1 MYCRFFIKPLTHSL
15 LYDILVYAIIVLTAI
30 FFFTRFPEYPPIGVS
45 VPKNDL
51 VSLALVY
58 NEPLHAYAI
67 NAIIKEMG
75 LEYWAH
81 ISSASIY
88 STLSR
93 LQKVGCVA
101 VSSEKVGNMPE
112 RKVYQITDKGKNK
125 LLDELK
131 SAILTPDMGDNPF
144 YLAIVFAQGITATE
158 AVPILKDRIK
168 QLEIMVEHVT
178 HEYEQLKEIKGYSGM
193 IITKAAKKH
202 IEIEIETAKEFIE
215 LLETNPGYYTDD
227 LKNMINEM
235 LTQKTDLNNG
245 KDIV

>member
-1 MYCRFFIKPLTHSL
+1 M
-15 LYDILVYAIIVLTAI
+15 A
-30 FFFTRFPEYPPIGVS
+30 
-45 VPKNDL
+45 KNDL

-88 STLSR
+88 NTFSR
-93 LQKVGCVA
+93 LEKVGCVA
-101 VSSEKVGNMPE
+101 VSTEKVGNMPE
-112 RKVYQITDKGKNK
+112 RKVYQITEKGKNK

-131 SAILTPDMGDNPF
+131 GALLTPDMGDNPF
-144 YLAIVFAQGITATE
+144 YLAIAFAYGITAKE
-158 AVPILKDRIK
+158 AVPILEERIE
-168 QLEIMVEHVT
+168 QLKNMVDHVT
-178 HEYEQLKEIKGYSGM
+178 HEYKQLKELNGYSGM
-193 IITKAAKKH
+193 IITKAARKH

-215 LLETNPGYYTDD
+215 LLETKPGYYTDD

-235 LTQKTDLNNG
+235 LKHKVEQNNG
-245 KDIV
+245 KDLV

>member
-1 MYCRFFIKPLTHSL
+1 M
-15 LYDILVYAIIVLTAI
+15 A
-30 FFFTRFPEYPPIGVS
+30 
-45 VPKNDL
+45 KNDL

-93 LQKVGCVA
+93 LQKVGCVD
-101 VSSEKVGNMPE
+101 VSTEKVGNMPE
-112 RKVYQITDKGKNK
+112 RKVYQITEKGRNK

-131 SAILTPDMGDNPF
+131 DALLTPDTGDNPF
-144 YLAIVFAQGITATE
+144 YLAIAFAYGITAKE
-158 AVPILKDRIK
+158 AVPILKERIERLK
-168 QLEIMVEHVT
+168 IMIDHVT
-178 HEYEQLKEIKGYSGM
+178 HEYEQLKEINGYSGM

-202 IEIEIETAKEFIE
+202 IEIEVETAKEFIE
-215 LLETNPGYYTDD
+215 LLESNPVYYTDD

-235 LTQKTDLNNG
+235 LKHKVEQNNG